1 MKIGKRICE
10 KMADNMQ
17 KKDLEVRLHEDG
29 FQEKSKILII
39 GTLFLLLIVA
49 AAIALT
55 RGAYNIPF
63 SDVYNTFF
71 TRLNPVG
78 DISNLN
84 NLYNVI
90 IWDIRLPRIL
100 LATFV
105 GIALAISGG
114 VFQGCFR
121 NPLVEPYIL
130 GVSSGAAFGAS
141 LGIVFPSFGLS
152 VQIAAFLFGSLAVF
166 GAYLLARVRGETPI
180 IMLILAGVIIGSI
193 FSALVSILKY
203 LAADTALREIVFWL
217 MGGFYYT
224 NWDDVALI
232 APVVIVCFLIIW
244 LMSWKLN
251 VLSMGDEEARTLGV
265 NPEGYKAVFI
275 IIATLVTAI
284 SVSAVGI
291 IAWVGLMM
299 PHAARMLLGPDHRF
313 MLPAAAMMGGIYL
326 IICDTLARTL
336 TSSEIPIG
344 ILASILGAPYLMYLL
359 RNKGRVSFG

>member
-1 MKIGKRICE
+1 MKTGKRLIE
-10 KMADNMQ
+10 KMNNMQ
-17 KKDLEVRLHEDG
+17 RKDLEARLNEDG
-29 FQEKSKILII
+29 FKEKRKFLII
-39 GTLFLLLIVA
+39 ALLFLLLLVA

-55 RGAYNIPF
+55 RGAYDIPL
-63 SDVYNTFF
+63 SDVYKTFF
-71 TRLNPVG
+71 TRLNLIG
-78 DISNLN
+78 NNNLN

-100 LATFV
+100 LAMFV

-166 GAYLLARVRGETPI
+166 GAYILARVRGETPI

-224 NWDDVALI
+224 NWNDVTLI

-265 NPEGYKAVFI
+265 NPEEYKAVFI

-344 ILASILGAPYLMYLL
+344 ILASIIGAPYLMYLL